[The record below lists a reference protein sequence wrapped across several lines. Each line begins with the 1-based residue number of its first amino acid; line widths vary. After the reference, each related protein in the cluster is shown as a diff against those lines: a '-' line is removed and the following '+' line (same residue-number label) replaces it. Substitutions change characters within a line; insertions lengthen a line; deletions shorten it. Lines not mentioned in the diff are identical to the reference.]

1 MLKEKLCIEL
11 DGQPHFTQSGRFR
24 DLEKTSYL
32 ENQGIFVLRFENKLV
47 FENLEFVLNTIQN
60 KFKKIP
66 TSPPAM
72 SEANG

>member
-24 DLEKTSYL
+24 DLGKTSYL
-32 ENQGIFVLRFENKLV
+32 ENQRIFVLRFENKLV

-60 KFKKIP
+60 KFKKIS
-66 TSPPAM
+66 TSPPAV